1 MEPGREASPQPL
13 EAKMIWRILL
23 LTYFATGAAWGPAFC
38 CCRLSQLLESGW
50 ERITVSLFL
59 NGSASLSLNGSAGP
73 REVGLAGE
81 SCPRC
86 RAKAERETAPR
97 ACCRGAEGEQSDSE
111 RNCPC
116 RDRGEGKGGLWSFA
130 FADQQLV
137 RVASH
142 ADSSLL
148 LPTATD
154 GAGDRLRS
162 RQSAHYRLHEHPPG
176 SLFGR
181 ALLRAFQ
188 TLNC

>member
-1 MEPGREASPQPL
+1 MELGREASPQPL

-50 ERITVSLFL
+50 ERIT
-59 NGSASLSLNGSAGP
+59 ASLSLNGSAGP

-86 RAKAERETAPR
+86 RAKAGRETAPR

-116 RDRGEGKGGLWSFA
+116 RDRGEGNGGLWSFA
-130 FADQQLV
+130 FADKQLV
-137 RVASH
+137 RAASH
-142 ADSSLL
+142 SDNNLL
-148 LPTATD
+148 LPTATN
-154 GAGDRLRS
+154 GAGGRLRS
-162 RQSAHYRLHEHPPG
+162 RQSAQYRLHEHPPC